1 VLLAQKAAG
10 CKMPNRLHHAL
21 SHHLRDLRCS
31 KQKKV
36 LQSTKFPKELDLA
49 VNYER
54 IRWEVMKEWVAKRI
68 TELLG
73 IEEEVLI
80 NMIHNLLDEVGSWQA
95 DLLGLHYCIAIFKH
109 EQAKQTSTQFL
120 QRMDPKVMH
129 IELTPFL
136 EKNTTLFMK
145 VRPGSSP

>member
-1 VLLAQKAAG
+1 MA
-10 CKMPNRLHHAL
+10 
-21 SHHLRDLRCS
+21 CS

-49 VNYER
+49 VNYDH

-80 NMIHNLLDEVGSWQA
+80 NMIHNLLDAVSFVLAPSAGSLMRSAPSEGWEGMMIMNINY
-95 DLLGLHYCIAIFKH
+95 L
-109 EQAKQTSTQFL
+109 L

-145 VRPGSSP
+145 VC